1 MSCTCSVYGVK
12 GEAYAVL
19 MKKPEGTQRLG
30 RSRHSLENDIK
41 MGLEEMGYEGVN
53 WIDLVAGRHN

>member
-1 MSCTCSVYGVK
+1 MYGVK

-19 MKKPEGTQRLG
+19 MGKPGGTQRLR

-41 MGLEEMGYEGVN
+41 MDPEEIG
-53 WIDLVAGRHN
+53 